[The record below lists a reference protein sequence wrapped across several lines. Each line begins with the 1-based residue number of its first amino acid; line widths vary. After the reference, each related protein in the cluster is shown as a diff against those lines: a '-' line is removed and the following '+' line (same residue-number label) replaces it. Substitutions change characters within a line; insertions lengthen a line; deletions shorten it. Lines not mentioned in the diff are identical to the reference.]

1 MLGILELWEGSRR
14 LIKRQRIENI
24 QGTRGIRHLGDEETR
39 PAGHTAESEAI
50 ATTRPR
56 VQEALA
62 EAARDRSHCCVDK
75 WAVGLNRRG

>member
-56 VQEALA
+56 VQSCAL
-62 EAARDRSHCCVDK
+62 HGV
-75 WAVGLNRRG
+75 LNNRQKTQQIWERRGEVV